1 MILDEIF
8 LLSLETV
15 AGVGA
20 IILKPSSGSSNWED
34 VGENSIGILVL
45 NESGSGA
52 MLDFFEA
59 VGPGRL
65 LKKLRDC
72 AFLLVVRRFFSSIW
86 LFTFESQS
94 ESFLRP
100 FHLSYT

>member
-52 MLDFFEA
+52 MLDFF
-59 VGPGRL
+59 
-65 LKKLRDC
+65 
-72 AFLLVVRRFFSSIW
+72 
-86 LFTFESQS
+86 
-94 ESFLRP
+94 
-100 FHLSYT
+100 